1 MLASERV
8 MHRTFA
14 QVIANYHPFAE
25 YLGYQEA
32 EDGFIVY
39 YDGGNGQQGM
49 LVDVEGNIIAD
60 TTVGTTR
67 TMGLLGL
74 GAAIISGL
82 MGDY

>member
-1 MLASERV
+1 MLASEQV
-8 MHRTFA
+8 MHRHFYHLVA
-14 QVIANYHPFAE
+14 EYHPFAE

-39 YDGGNGQQGM
+39 YNGGNGQQAM
-49 LVDVEGNIIAD
+49 LVDVEGNILND
-60 TTVGTTR
+60 TTLGTTR

-74 GAAIISGL
+74 GAAILSGF